1 MSRRPAQDA
10 TSATGRVY
18 SGPVASVT
26 KLLNRQDQSLC
37 MHVDKRAK
45 LDKETTA
52 LATCKRTDLL
62 MAANYPKRAAK
73 GSQHVFA
80 LDELNFD
87 EVSSIDVHVR
97 NSDPHKMKIYVP
109 NDYAQ
114 YQCDVYDARDH
125 VELSLAMKQA
135 CIIDMSGST
144 TQYYSPSNRVQTNK
158 EYTAV
163 EGDKCKVL
171 RKNVF
176 VVDPTSMEKHP
187 TLGDDLKE
195 KCTVK
200 FVKTIAEAYEQI
212 FKLETKPSVTYAQSE
227 MSPPMITYA
236 GIAMTDAYYNAS
248 NGDPFVTSNLY
259 SLITMLNGPH
269 DAVHGDPM
277 HWIWRIEQNYYE
289 PKTGLRR
296 KRRLWYNTDQ
306 HALWDPSA
314 AEKNDVTNLRDDA
327 RLARIGN
334 QFQMVPLKLGFDLPG
349 YASRFGV
356 LDGMNQRKVGI
367 AQSNALKLQS
377 MDITNCG
384 KCIN

>member
-37 MHVDKRAK
+37 MHAEKRAK
-45 LDKETTA
+45 LDEETTA

-80 LDELNFD
+80 LDELSFD
-87 EVSSIDVHVR
+87 EVTPIAVHVR
-97 NSDPHKMKIYVP
+97 NSDPGPMNIYVP
-109 NDYAQ
+109 RDYAQ

-135 CIIDMSGST
+135 CIIDLSDATGAK
-144 TQYYSPSNRVQTNK
+144 YFSPSNRVQTNK
-158 EYTAV
+158 FFQKV
-163 EGDKCKVL
+163 PQDKCKVL

-176 VVDPTSMEKHP
+176 VVDANETHRHP
-187 TLGDDLKE
+187 KLADDLKVA
-195 KCTVK
+195 CTVT
-200 FVKTIAEAYEQI
+200 FVDTMTEAFEEI
-212 FKLETKPSVTYAQSE
+212 FNLETKPSVRYQASE

-277 HWIWRIEQNYYE
+277 HWIWRIEQHYYD
-289 PKTGLRR
+289 PKTGLRH
-296 KRRLWYNTDQ
+296 KRPLWYNVDQ
-306 HALWDPSA
+306 NKLKTESPD
-314 AEKNDVTNLRDDA
+314 EKNDVNWRDDA
-327 RLARIGN
+327 RMARIGH
-334 QFQMVPLKLGFDLPG
+334 QFQMVPLKLGFEVPD

-367 AQSNALKLQS
+367 AQSNALKFQS

>member
-37 MHVDKRAK
+37 MHVTKRAK
-45 LDKETTA
+45 LDEETTA

-80 LDELNFD
+80 LDELDFTDITCFD
-87 EVSSIDVHVR
+87 VQVSDTESK
-97 NSDPHKMKIYVP
+97 KMYVP

-135 CIIDMSGST
+135 CIIDMT
-144 TQYYSPSNRVQTNK
+144 DITKIQYYSPSNRVQTEK
-158 EYTAV
+158 VYKRV
-163 EGDKCKVL
+163 SEGYKVL

-176 VVDPTSMEKHP
+176 VVDPAGKRHS
-187 TLGDDLKE
+187 TLEESLKSQ
-195 KCTVK
+195 CNVK
-200 FVKTIAEAYEQI
+200 IVNSRAQAYKQI
-212 FKLETKPSVTYAQSE
+212 FELKTKPSVTYSASE

-277 HWIWRIEQNYYE
+277 HWIWRIEQNYYD
-289 PKTGLRR
+289 PKTGLRHER
-296 KRRLWYNTDQ
+296 PLWYNTDQ
-306 HALWDPSA
+306 HELGNMSVD
-314 AEKNDVTNLRDDA
+314 EKNDVNLRDDA
-327 RLARIGN
+327 RLARIGH
-334 QFQMVPLKLGFDLPG
+334 QFQMVPLKLGFDVPLF
-349 YASRFGV
+349 ASRFGV

-367 AQSNALKLQS
+367 AQSNASKFQS